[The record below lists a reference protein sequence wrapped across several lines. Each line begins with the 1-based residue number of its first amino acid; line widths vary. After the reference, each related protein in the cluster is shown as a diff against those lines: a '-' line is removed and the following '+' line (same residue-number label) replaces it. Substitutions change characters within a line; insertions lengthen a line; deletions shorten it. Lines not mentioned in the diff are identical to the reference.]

1 MALEIS
7 RLCLFS
13 RDVFPFQ
20 RPCWNGEHPRIRIS
34 LVAASRERAWEG
46 GQASFMQGRTRL
58 THTLTHA
65 REGGTAKSKEGG
77 WAASCKGGQ
86 RGVCTDATSVRWV
99 SRDVR
104 KKQRRTVGVATSA
117 HTLLTH
123 TRAITRQW
131 VWDVTSHD
139 AGRARVLVL

>member
-20 RPCWNGEHPRIRIS
+20 RPCWNGEHPRFRIS

-65 REGGTAKSKEGG
+65 REGG
-77 WAASCKGGQ
+77 
-86 RGVCTDATSVRWV
+86 D
-99 SRDVR
+99 R
-104 KKQRRTVGVATSA
+104 KKQRRRVGSPLQGGATRRLHGCYVCA
-117 HTLLTH
+117 LGKQRRAKKATQDCRGGNICTH
-123 TRAITRQW
+123 TPHAHSRNN
-131 VWDVTSHD
+131 TSMGVGCHL
-139 AGRARVLVL
+139 A